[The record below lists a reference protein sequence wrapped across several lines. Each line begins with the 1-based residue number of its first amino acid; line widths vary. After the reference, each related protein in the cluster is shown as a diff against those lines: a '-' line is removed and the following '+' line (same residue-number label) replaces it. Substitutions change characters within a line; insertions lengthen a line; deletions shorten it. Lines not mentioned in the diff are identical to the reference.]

1 MTVTQFLVA
10 LALGAGA
17 IALWINNRFP
27 GIVPGGIPAVMV
39 HVGVAMV
46 IGVALIPA
54 IDSFVEA
61 SVSPLVRAIVITFVV
76 GLPALIYALL
86 TSIWVILIAQ
96 GAMRRHH

>member
-27 GIVPGGIPAVMV
+27 GIAPGGIATVMV
-39 HVGVAMV
+39 HVGVALV

-76 GLPALIYALL
+76 GLPALVYALL
-86 TSIWVILIAQ
+86 TSIWVIFIAQ
-96 GAMRRHH
+96 GAMRMRR

>member
-27 GIVPGGIPAVMV
+27 GLAPGRMPIVMV

>member
-27 GIVPGGIPAVMV
+27 GLAPGRMV
-39 HVGVAMV
+39 VAFIHVGIAMV
-46 IGVALIPA
+46 IGMALVPA
-54 IDSFVEA
+54 IDALVEA
-61 SVSPLVRAIVITFVV
+61 SVSPLMRAIVITFLV

-86 TSIWVILIAQ
+86 TSFWIIVIAQ
-96 GAMRRHH
+96 SAM

>member
-27 GIVPGGIPAVMV
+27 GIGAGRIPAVMV

>member
-1 MTVTQFLVA
+1 MTVTEFLTA

-17 IALWINNRFP
+17 IALWINFRFP
-27 GIVPGGIPAVMV
+27 SLAPERIRTAVI

-46 IGVALIPA
+46 VGMAIVPA
-54 IDSFVEA
+54 IDELVTGN
-61 SVSPLVRAIVITFVV
+61 VSPLVRAIVITFLV

-96 GAMRRHH
+96 GAMRRYR

>member
-27 GIVPGGIPAVMV
+27 GLAPGRMV
-39 HVGVAMV
+39 VAFIHVGIAMV
-46 IGVALIPA
+46 IGMALVPA
-54 IDSFVEA
+54 IDTVVEA
-61 SVSPLVRAIVITFVV
+61 SVSPLMRAIVITFLV

-86 TSIWVILIAQ
+86 TSIWIIVIAQ
-96 GAMRRHH
+96 SPMKMRR

>member
-27 GIVPGGIPAVMV
+27 GIAPGRIPVVMV
-39 HVGVAMV
+39 HIGVAMV
-46 IGVALIPA
+46 IGIALIPA

-61 SVSPLVRAIVITFVV
+61 SVSPLMRAIVITFVV
-76 GLPALIYALL
+76 GLPALVYALL

>member
-27 GIVPGGIPAVMV
+27 GIAPRGIATVMV
-39 HVGVAMV
+39 HVGVALV

-54 IDSFVEA
+54 IDAFVEA
-61 SVSPLVRAIVITFVV
+61 SVSPLMRA
-76 GLPALIYALL
+76 
-86 TSIWVILIAQ
+86 IWVILIAQ
-96 GAMRRHH
+96 GAMLRR

>member
-27 GIVPGGIPAVMV
+27 GLAPGRMV
-39 HVGVAMV
+39 VAFIHVGIAMV
-46 IGVALIPA
+46 IGMALVPA
-54 IDSFVEA
+54 IDAFVEA
-61 SVSPLVRAIVITFVV
+61 SVSPLMRAIVITFLV

-86 TSIWVILIAQ
+86 TSIWIIVIAQ
-96 GAMRRHH
+96 SAMNMRR

>member
-27 GIVPGGIPAVMV
+27 GIAPGRIPIVMV

-86 TSIWVILIAQ
+86 TSIWVLLIAL

>member
-27 GIVPGGIPAVMV
+27 GIAPGRIPIVMV

-46 IGVALIPA
+46 IGIAVIPA
-54 IDSFVEA
+54 IDAFVQA
-61 SVSPLVRAIVITFVV
+61 SLSPLMRAIVITFVV
-76 GLPALIYALL
+76 GLPALVYALL
-86 TSIWVILIAQ
+86 TSIWIILIAQ
-96 GAMRRHH
+96 GAMRMRR

>member
-10 LALGAGA
+10 LAG
-17 IALWINNRFP
+17 IAP
-27 GIVPGGIPAVMV
+27 GRIPAVMV

>member
-27 GIVPGGIPAVMV
+27 GLAPGRMV
-39 HVGVAMV
+39 VAFIHVGVAMV
-46 IGVALIPA
+46 IGMALVPA
-54 IDSFVEA
+54 VDAFIQGN
-61 SVSPLVRAIVITFVV
+61 VSPVMRAVVITFVV
-76 GLPALIYALL
+76 GLPALVYALL

-96 GAMRRHH
+96 SAMKMRR

>member
-27 GIVPGGIPAVMV
+27 GIAAGGVPAVMV
-39 HVGVAMV
+39 YFCVAMV

>member
-27 GIVPGGIPAVMV
+27 GIAPGRIPIVMV

-46 IGVALIPA
+46 IGIAVIPA
-54 IDSFVEA
+54 IDAFVQA
-61 SVSPLVRAIVITFVV
+61 SLSPLMRAIVITFVV
-76 GLPALIYALL
+76 GLPALVYALL

-96 GAMRRHH
+96 GAMRMRR